1 MRFRV
6 FGPYFRVHRLGH
18 YKSTFLVWRSKIG
31 VQKQGV
37 KSVKWWFL
45 YLNLHK
51 ATLKGLGGGF
61 GPFSRHFEQNSTNSK
76 SAILLGL
83 ISTTLHWTLK
93 RGPKV
98 VKIGVLR
105 GFLTGFE
112 RVLGVKGRYIVTF
125 GEEAVWGPQKWS
137 KMSIFL
143 LKMVQNHQKSRNLLK
158 CASKQRVQ
166 IHGFLKTTKRT

>member
-1 MRFRV
+1 MVKSGKCTLFNRNLKGFLQVRFRV
-6 FGPYFRVHRLGH
+6 FGPYFRVPRLGH
-18 YKSTFLVWRSKIG
+18 YKSTFLFWRSKIG

-61 GPFSRHFEQNSTNSK
+61 EPFSRHFVSFRTKSK

-83 ISTTLHWTLK
+83 IAATSHWTLK

-112 RVLGVKGRYIVTF
+112 RVHGDKGRYIVTF
-125 GEEAVWGPQKWS
+125 GEEAV
-137 KMSIFL
+137 
-143 LKMVQNHQKSRNLLK
+143 
-158 CASKQRVQ
+158 
-166 IHGFLKTTKRT
+166 

>member
-1 MRFRV
+1 MVKSGKCTLFNRNLKGFLQVRFRV
-6 FGPYFRVHRLGH
+6 FGPYFGVHRLGH
-18 YKSTFLVWRSKIG
+18 YKSTFLFWRSKIG

-61 GPFSRHFEQNSTNSK
+61 GPFSCHFNPNSTNLK

-83 ISTTLHWTLK
+83 ISATSHRTLK
-93 RGPKV
+93 RGPKWS
-98 VKIGVLR
+98 KIGVLR

-112 RVLGVKGRYIVTF
+112 RVLG
-125 GEEAVWGPQKWS
+125 
-137 KMSIFL
+137 
-143 LKMVQNHQKSRNLLK
+143 LKADIS
-158 CASKQRVQ
+158 
-166 IHGFLKTTKRT
+166 

>member
-1 MRFRV
+1 MVKSGKCTLFNRNLKGFLQVRFRV
-6 FGPYFRVHRLGH
+6 FGPYFEVHRLGH

-61 GPFSRHFEQNSTNSK
+61 GIFAPFRTISHQIEKCHFVGSNVRNLSPDPQK
-76 SAILLGL
+76 
-83 ISTTLHWTLK
+83 
-93 RGPKV
+93 GPKV

-105 GFLTGFE
+105 GF
-112 RVLGVKGRYIVTF
+112 
-125 GEEAVWGPQKWS
+125 
-137 KMSIFL
+137 
-143 LKMVQNHQKSRNLLK
+143 
-158 CASKQRVQ
+158 
-166 IHGFLKTTKRT
+166 